1 MTGGPGSA
9 VGELAAPSRAA
20 RLWRRTRV
28 GGALALGLA
37 LVLWLTSLTASSWPV
52 LVIGLGLATLLAIE
66 FARMGSYR
74 ELRLGPALL
83 AGVAA
88 VAAVGFAGLDLSIA
102 WTYAAAA
109 GAAAVAAF
117 AVHALRGAR
126 GSGLLLALALG
137 LWLLAPLPGL
147 ALVRDGYGHAGLVA
161 LLALSKI
168 GDIAGYYGG
177 SLMGRHHPFPRISP
191 GKTTEGC
198 LVSALAGVL
207 AGAGAAHF
215 GLLPGTWAQ
224 GLVAGLLI
232 NVAAQSGDLLE
243 SFVKRRAGVK
253 DSGTWFGP
261 SGGLFDLADSL
272 LLTVPAALLLWPLVL
287 GAGS

>member
-1 MTGGPGSA
+1 MTETPKVGVGGA
-9 VGELAAPSRAA
+9 VAPSRAA

-28 GGALALGLA
+28 GGALAIGLA
-37 LVLWLTSLTASSWPV
+37 LLLWLTSLTAGSWPV
-52 LVIGLGLATLLAIE
+52 LLVGLGLSALLAFE
-66 FARMGSYR
+66 FARLGCYR
-74 ELRLGPALL
+74 ELGLGPALF

-88 VAAVGFAGLDLSIA
+88 VALLGFFAPPLAIPLEYTLS
-102 WTYAAAA
+102 A
-109 GAAAVAAF
+109 GAAALVAF
-117 AVHALRGAR
+117 LVHGLRGAR
-126 GSGLLLALALG
+126 GQGLLLALALG

-147 ALVRDGYGHAGLVA
+147 ALVRDGFGHAGLVA
-161 LLALSKI
+161 LLVLSKI

-198 LVSALAGVL
+198 LVSALAGLL
-207 AGAGAAHF
+207 AGAAAAHF
-215 GLLPGTWAQ
+215 GLLPGTAVQ

-232 NVAAQSGDLLE
+232 NLAAQSGDLLE
-243 SFVKRRAGVK
+243 SHVKRSAGVK

-261 SGGLFDLADSL
+261 SGGLLDLADSL

-287 GAGS
+287 SAGN